1 MKALILAAG
10 RGSRMGGLT
19 EERPKCL
26 VELAGRSL
34 LSLQAAALGAG
45 GADEIGIVRGYRA
58 ERIEL
63 AGACYFHNP
72 RWAETNMV
80 ATLAC
85 AAEWLAAEPVLVSYS
100 DIFYP
105 ANLVRRLAAAPG
117 DLAISYDRAWR
128 ALWQRR
134 FADPLADAETFRLD
148 SAGRVGEIGARAS
161 GFEEIEGQYMGL
173 LRFTPTAW
181 REVEAL
187 RAELPAPERDRL
199 DMTGLLSRL
208 IARGEPIEAVATSG
222 GWGEV
227 DSADDLAL
235 YEAMVRSGELVLPG
249 RAPATGG

>member
-1 MKALILAAG
+1 MRALILAAG

-26 VELAGRSL
+26 VELAGRTL
-34 LSLQAAALGAG
+34 LSLQADALRAG

-63 AGACYFHNP
+63 AGARYFHNP

-85 AAEWLAAEPVLVSYS
+85 AAEWLADGPVVVSYS

-105 ANLVRRLAAAPG
+105 AALVTRLIAAPG
-117 DLAISYDRAWR
+117 DLAIAYDRAWR
-128 ALWQRR
+128 GLWQRR

-148 SAGRVGEIGARAS
+148 SAGRVHEIGRRAA
-161 GFEEIEGQYMGL
+161 GIDEIEGQYMGL
-173 LRFTPTAW
+173 LRVTPTAW

-187 RAELPAPERDRL
+187 RGELAPAERDRL
-199 DMTGLLSRL
+199 DMTGLLGRL

-227 DSADDLAL
+227 DSATDLAL
-235 YEAMVRSGELVLPG
+235 YEAMIGAGELTLVD
-249 RAPATGG
+249 GG